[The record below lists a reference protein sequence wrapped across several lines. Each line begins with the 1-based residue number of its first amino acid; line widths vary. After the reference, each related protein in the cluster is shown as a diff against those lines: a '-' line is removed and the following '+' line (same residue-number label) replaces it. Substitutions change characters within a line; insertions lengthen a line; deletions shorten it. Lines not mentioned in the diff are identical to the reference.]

1 MRIAAT
7 NKFANF
13 NYFLMDKYTAGIV
26 LRGSEIKSI
35 RQNGMSLNESFVL
48 ISKNEAWLKNAYIKP
63 YQSVNNFSP
72 NPRRDRK
79 LLLNRNEILK
89 LKQAVERNGL
99 TIVPVRAFFDKNLLK
114 IEIALAR
121 GKKNYDKKDDLK
133 ERDVRRSQERLMRL

>member
-1 MRIAAT
+1 MRIVAT

>member
-1 MRIAAT
+1 MRIVAT

-89 LKQAVERNGL
+89 LKQNVERNGL

>member
-1 MRIAAT
+1 MRIVAT

-114 IEIALAR
+114 IEIVLAR

>member
-1 MRIAAT
+1 MRIVAT

-89 LKQAVERNGL
+89 LKQNVERNGL

-114 IEIALAR
+114 IEIALAQ

>member
-1 MRIAAT
+1 MRIVAT

-72 NPRRDRK
+72 NPRR
-79 LLLNRNEILK
+79 
-89 LKQAVERNGL
+89 
-99 TIVPVRAFFDKNLLK
+99 
-114 IEIALAR
+114 
-121 GKKNYDKKDDLK
+121 
-133 ERDVRRSQERLMRL
+133 